1 VNNLKPGI
9 QHIIFDLGG
18 VLINLDYGKTNEAF
32 INLGFPHFDDMF
44 SQFTADRFFEKLE
57 TGQID
62 TETFYKVITAIGKT
76 GLTREQVR
84 DAWNAMLLD
93 FRKESLDYLR
103 QLQAKY
109 TIYLLSNTNAIHLEA
124 VEQIYINQFGK
135 GSLNDY
141 FTKTWYS
148 HLIGYRKPHAETY
161 AFVLQDA
168 GISAENTLFIDDTAP
183 NIETARQLGFHTHLL
198 LKGEKIEDLGL

>member
-1 VNNLKPGI
+1 MANY

-18 VLINLDYGKTNEAF
+18 VLINLDYGKTNDAF
-32 INLGFPHFDDMF
+32 INLGFPHFDHMF

-62 TETFYKVITAIGKT
+62 TETFYKVIMAIGKP
-76 GLTREQVR
+76 GLTREEVR

-93 FRKESLDYLR
+93 FRKESLGYLR
-103 QLQAKY
+103 KLQSKY

-124 VEQIYINQFGK
+124 VEHIYAKQFGI
-135 GSLNDY
+135 GSLNNF
-141 FTKTWYS
+141 FTKAWYS
-148 HLIGYRKPHAETY
+148 HLIGYRKPHADTY
-161 AFVLQDA
+161 SFVLQDA
-168 GISAENTLFIDDTAP
+168 GIEAENTLFIDDTAP

-198 LKGEKIEDLGL
+198 LKGEKIEDLGLL

>member
-1 VNNLKPGI
+1 MASY

-18 VLINLDYGKTNEAF
+18 VLINLDYGKTNQAF
-32 INLGFPHFDDMF
+32 IDLGFPHFDHMF

-62 TETFYKVITAIGKT
+62 TETFYKVITAIGKP
-76 GLTREQVR
+76 GLNQLQVR

-93 FRKESLDYLR
+93 FRKDSLDYLR
-103 QLQAKY
+103 ELQSRY

-124 VEQIYINQFGK
+124 VEQIYSDQFGK

-141 FTKTWYS
+141 FTKAWYS

-168 GISAENTLFIDDTAP
+168 GIAAENTLFIDDTAP

-198 LKGEKIEDLGL
+198 LKGEKIENLGL